1 MALKTL
7 KGKKAP
13 ATFPP
18 ANDWRT
24 TDSHEIEKRKLRARE
39 EGFRVSNSDVAH
51 PIFSN
56 FRVQSG
62 SGLHYSVE
70 IRSVGERHFSCTCV
84 DFRINGLGTC
94 KHVEAVL
101 LQLERRFRGLFK

>member
-1 MALKTL
+1 MAGRQFENPLMALNK
-7 KGKKAP
+7 KKAT
-13 ATFPP
+13 AKFPP

-24 TDSHEIEKRKLRARE
+24 TDSHEIEKRRLRARE
-39 EGFRVSNSDVAH
+39 EAFRVSNSDAVH

-70 IRSVGERHFSCTCV
+70 IRSVRERQFSC
-84 DFRINGLGTC
+84 GGTRSGESS
-94 KHVEAVL
+94 VARPDL
-101 LQLERRFRGLFK
+101 